1 MKLLEVFFLS
11 VGLAMDAFAVSV
23 CKGLALKKAT
33 VREWLICG
41 VWFGLF
47 QGLMPLLGYLLGSGF
62 ATIINA
68 IAPWLAFILLSI
80 IGINMIREAFGSEEG
95 ADDDLGF
102 KTMLMLAIATSIDAF
117 AIGITFVAIPVRILD
132 ASALTNTLL
141 AVSMIAIITL
151 IISSLG
157 VMIGHKFGTVYQSG
171 AQLMGGTILLFIGL
185 NSLISSLDKFDLM
198 NDPDTIFGL
207 LIPLIGTVIG
217 ASFAFLKN
225 NRISSNTNSILS
237 GLSAGTML
245 ALSARALLNPLIDK
259 ESETS
264 LPFLVSLFVFF
275 WLGVLI
281 QYALDRYV
289 PHTHV
294 YTGVEDGPESD
305 LKSEI
310 RMMLAKVI
318 HHIPEGI
325 FLGVVYAMHFLESDL
340 VKSPV
345 ALVAAIA
352 LSVQNFPE
360 AFFVSLPIRQQG
372 LKSSRAFLM
381 GIISGISLPLMGLIT
396 VIVNVLFPLL
406 LNLTLAMSAGAMI
419 FAVIEELIPQMLAD
433 HNRKGTFALIAS
445 FSLTLL
451 AMFL

>member
-33 VREWLICG
+33 VREWLTCG

-80 IGINMIREAFGSEEG
+80 IGINMIREAFGSEEE

-171 AQLMGGTILLFIGL
+171 AQVMGGTILLFIGL

-281 QYALDRYV
+281 QYALDR
-289 PHTHV
+289 
-294 YTGVEDGPESD
+294 
-305 LKSEI
+305 
-310 RMMLAKVI
+310 
-318 HHIPEGI
+318 
-325 FLGVVYAMHFLESDL
+325 
-340 VKSPV
+340 
-345 ALVAAIA
+345 
-352 LSVQNFPE
+352 
-360 AFFVSLPIRQQG
+360 
-372 LKSSRAFLM
+372 
-381 GIISGISLPLMGLIT
+381 
-396 VIVNVLFPLL
+396 
-406 LNLTLAMSAGAMI
+406 
-419 FAVIEELIPQMLAD
+419 
-433 HNRKGTFALIAS
+433 
-445 FSLTLL
+445 
-451 AMFL
+451 